1 MGSPGLF
8 NDWLIKPVAL
18 ITHTADPRDRSLALT
33 KRALKLE
40 ETIKISKRVNDL
52 QKVKLILVTSQLLV
66 ELNLKL
72 YSDLQISEKVFF
84 LFHITFLKFKG
95 PLICEESFQGTEM
108 HEKEL

>member
-1 MGSPGLF
+1 MVSPGLF

-18 ITHTADPRDRSLALT
+18 ITHTADPRDRSLALA

-72 YSDLQISEKVFF
+72 YSDLQISEKVSIFST
-84 LFHITFLKFKG
+84 ISYCFLKIQRATYLQRK
-95 PLICEESFQGTEM
+95 LSR
-108 HEKEL
+108 H